1 MKTKSKLTAAMAA
14 GALAVV
20 LAPVAASAQ
29 PYYGYN
35 GGGYSNNYA
44 YDGCSR
50 AQTGRTTAGALL
62 GAAAGAALG
71 NNVSRDRST
80 RHNSSAAL
88 GLLGAVVGGSVGRAS
103 AACVPGQTNVA
114 YGAPAPVYREAPAYS
129 YGQRDYGYSNRD
141 YDYDDYEQYAG
152 PVAPP
157 PPMRR
162 ELSCQHVESPV
173 YMPDGRQQTRLV
185 RVCPDSMGRYQIVD

>member
-1 MKTKSKLTAAMAA
+1 MTKFKLTAVLAAGAMAA
-14 GALAVV
+14 A

-29 PYYGYN
+29 PYYGSGPAY
-35 GGGYSNNYA
+35 GYNNYA
-44 YDGCSR
+44 YDGCRR

-103 AACVPGQTNVA
+103 AACAPGQMNTA
-114 YGAPAPVYREAPAYS
+114 YGAPPPAPVYRQAPAPYS
-129 YGQRDYGYSNRD
+129 YGQRGYD
-141 YDYDDYEQYAG
+141 DFDDYEEYAG
-152 PVAPP
+152 PPVPP
-157 PPMRR
+157 PPARR
-162 ELSCQHVESPV
+162 ELACQNVESPI
-173 YMPDGRQQTRLV
+173 YMPDGRQETRLV